1 MAFER
6 TIDDP
11 FIDLDQKAAL
21 FTLLRTAAEAELEIE
36 DARYKL
42 CEMCDFNPMAAFRCI
57 QGPSIKGWLSASDL
71 HLWLQSQPHPVTGYV
86 LEDVLAIVKLRTGTL
101 EIFPED
107 FVRMT
112 TPTFRSS
119 GWLKELALAR
129 GARPGHMPPEVSYRL
144 CQLFLVELDF
154 VSRLRFHQR
163 RLRQVAISGYA
174 IMKYLD
180 ADEGFC
186 AGMGGLLCSSAVRS
200 LLMRGVPGYARPME
214 SMLCDALLKRINPS
228 DAAFFP
234 ADALGRLLDVLLPT
248 AGWTAERAAF
258 ESYAYDRPRSPI
270 RVPAT
275 SPPRLVSPRRSESP
289 RSSRGYL
296 GSPVRRNLDYE
307 PISPARSV
315 RSPASPVTP
324 LPDYLVPDRRPPRHA
339 GQKLYES
346 WTNATPSPKSPMRT
360 TGNWI
365 SELSTQDP
373 GLSMER
379 SLESFLPSPSRSFN
393 GSFLREPSLERFR
406 AGLTSPTMD
415 SFRQTKHFLDMRE
428 QRAVQQTLMVMAR
441 IAKLDSQVEDLKSLM
456 PACCTVEEVFA
467 ELDTMRAG
475 YINLSDIRRF
485 MFGYGMT
492 VKYASFTTMVNELH
506 LRRKIFAQHAL
517 KGFFMLPDSMDFR
530 DVGVLTLP
538 LTSQACQAV
547 MDATSDDEAKSV
559 LYLLRSSEPCPGC
572 GFRAQRS
579 AECAGCPSVT
589 CPMCRTP
596 FKCNFVVG
604 DRPEPCY
611 PLTST
616 AKTNLYRLLGGTM
629 EAADE
634 LERGR
639 RELAAY
645 LTHEICG
652 LCDVFTAL
660 ACGRDSLGF
669 SQLDLRKA
677 YAAQGLPCPTGE
689 QWDLLW
695 RRFAAPNS
703 NSVSFLDFKSQL
715 QPFL

>member
-21 FTLLRTAAEAELEIE
+21 FTLLRTAAEAELDIE

-42 CEMCDFNPMAAFRCI
+42 CEMCDFNPMTAFRCI

-71 HLWLQSQPHPVTGYV
+71 HLWLQSQPHPVAGFV

-119 GWLKELALAR
+119 VWLKELALAR
-129 GARPGHMPPEVSYRL
+129 GSRPGSMQPEVSYRL

-214 SMLCDALLKRINPS
+214 SMLCDALLKRINPA

-248 AGWTAERAAF
+248 ASAGYGWDAVERTPF
-258 ESYAYDRPRSPI
+258 RESYGYDRARSPI

-275 SPPRLVSPRRSESP
+275 SPPRLGSPRRSESP
-289 RSSRGYL
+289 RSSRAFL
-296 GSPVRRNLDYE
+296 GSPVRRSLDYE
-307 PISPARSV
+307 PISPARSPV

-339 GQKLYES
+339 GQKIYE
-346 WTNATPSPKSPMRT
+346 SPKSPMRT

-379 SLESFLPSPSRSFN
+379 SLESFLPSPSRSLN
-393 GSFLREPSLERFR
+393 GSFLRESSLERLR
-406 AGLTSPTMD
+406 AGLASPTMD

-428 QRAVQQTLMVMAR
+428 QRAVQQTLMVMSR

-506 LRRKIFAQHAL
+506 LRRKIFNQHAL
-517 KGFFMLPDSMDFR
+517 KGFFMLPDSMDVR

-572 GFRAQRS
+572 GFRVQRS

-589 CPMCRTP
+589 CPICRTP

-634 LERGR
+634 LERER